1 MPNSP
6 FTIFVAFCSG
16 LLSSRPESEKTSPSK
31 LCHMSK
37 LFLFLIKAP
46 ACLKASPP
54 PKSFFSCYTFVG
66 MCCLTGTH
74 FSLSVSS
81 PTCTVHWSYSGTHL
95 KCHTRGSPLIKSY
108 TYSLGQQNR
117 TGRGDFCIPV
127 TKWFKRE
134 DAGSFIPLWQ
144 CHIVWGRAES
154 TQAPERN
161 RNIAVFSLVM
171 PGSIAG
177 SSLQRPSVA
186 AAAQAASFGATLRAQ
201 GRHRKPA
208 LKAGAGHREEFL
220 HKKCQPLVAPALN
233 THRFQPEME
242 KCNPSQEG
250 HQDGSLG
257 LKCHRFKSRLSFL
270 TAKTS
275 DQPN

>member
-144 CHIVWGRAES
+144 CHVVVGKGREHPSTREKQEYCCVQPGHARPNCWLKPAKTICCCSSTGRKFWCHPES
-154 TQAPERN
+154 TR
-161 RNIAVFSLVM
+161 
-171 PGSIAG
+171 
-177 SSLQRPSVA
+177 
-186 AAAQAASFGATLRAQ
+186 
-201 GRHRKPA
+201 
-208 LKAGAGHREEFL
+208 
-220 HKKCQPLVAPALN
+220 
-233 THRFQPEME
+233 
-242 KCNPSQEG
+242 
-250 HQDGSLG
+250 
-257 LKCHRFKSRLSFL
+257 
-270 TAKTS
+270 
-275 DQPN
+275 